1 MSSGVAREAILDA
14 LKDVQD
20 PEVQRSIVE
29 MDMVKSIEIKG
40 TTVHVE
46 VLLTIRGC
54 PLRTVIEDQVREAVL
69 RVEGVTDV
77 NVVIGTMSDEERQRF
92 AAKLKGPDAT
102 AQQTPDLLKPDTLTE
117 FVAIASGKGGVG
129 KSTVTANLAVALGR
143 LGYRVGVIDAD
154 IYGFSLPNLFGVADV
169 KPAVVENV
177 VMPVQVKGIKLVS
190 MQFFVPDNRPIIWRG
205 PMLGKMLRN
214 FFQEVHWGT
223 LDVVL
228 LDLPPGTG
236 DMALDVHNMFPRS
249 KELIVTTPQ
258 QTAADVAIRAGLMAL
273 HTKHE
278 ILGVIENMAFYQCKG
293 CGERTYLFG
302 QGGGAQVADG
312 LQTSVLAQI
321 PMGEPMEG
329 TQGIFA
335 RDSLQGQAFDLLAQ
349 QVASDLRLEALA
361 AARE

>member
-1 MSSGVAREAILDA
+1 
-14 LKDVQD
+14 
-20 PEVQRSIVE
+20 
-29 MDMVKSIEIKG
+29 
-40 TTVHVE
+40 
-46 VLLTIRGC
+46 
-54 PLRTVIEDQVREAVL
+54 
-69 RVEGVTDV
+69 
-77 NVVIGTMSDEERQRF
+77 
-92 AAKLKGPDAT
+92 
-102 AQQTPDLLKPDTLTE
+102 
-117 FVAIASGKGGVG
+117 
-129 KSTVTANLAVALGR
+129 
-143 LGYRVGVIDAD
+143 
-154 IYGFSLPNLFGVADV
+154 
-169 KPAVVENV
+169 
-177 VMPVQVKGIKLVS
+177 
-190 MQFFVPDNRPIIWRG
+190 
-205 PMLGKMLRN
+205 MLGKMLRN